1 MRRLT
6 TFTLGIAFTAV
17 TLAACGDD
25 SSSSDTTA
33 ASTTAVPSTTAAPA
47 TTPVDT
53 AVTEETVGDDP
64 VNSDAPGFGTEF
76 CNVNQ
81 SLNDAAS
88 AAIDGDGTPE
98 GLQAFFEV
106 EFPAQFAEMSAV
118 TPADLA
124 DDMVVLGDGFTA
136 LGALFAANEW
146 NLEAAFNDPELNN
159 VLDNQAYV
167 DAGAA
172 VEAYCGE

>member
-6 TFTLGIAFTAV
+6 TFTLGIALAAV
-17 TLAACGDD
+17 TFAACSDD

-33 ASTTAVPSTTAAPA
+33 SSTTAVPSTTAAPA
-47 TTPVDT
+47 TTPV
-53 AVTEETVGDDP
+53 VTEGTGVDDP
-64 VNSDAPGFGTEF
+64 VDNDAPGFGTEF
-76 CNVNQ
+76 CNFNQ

-88 AAIDGDGTPE
+88 ATIDGDGTPE
-98 GLQAFFEV
+98 GLQEFFEV
-106 EFPAQFAEMSAV
+106 EFPAQFSEMSAV

-167 DAGAA
+167 DAGTA
-172 VEAYCGE
+172 VDAYCGE